1 MDLHIGELKG
11 WVLTTT
17 MDHPSVELKLPL
29 DGKTHSVEIPQA
41 TTLFFWNALVPGT
54 ADRLS
59 PVESDQGYNQLCVA
73 RELVDLISW
82 RITLPDDHKPLLD
95 EVYRR
100 NGYRGCAWWIACDP
114 IELPASIEVTFESI
128 GECPTIDG
136 EPVVLW
142 TTDGEPIEWG
152 TTITS
157 TIELVPSSTPASQ
170 FPTRQ
175 ERLWNRHTVYV
186 PNWTS
191 TGEEFNLESS
201 SRESL

>member
-1 MDLHIGELKG
+1 
-11 WVLTTT
+11 
-17 MDHPSVELKLPL
+17 MDHPSVELNLPL
-29 DGKTHSVEIPQA
+29 DGKTHSIEIPQE

-82 RITLPDDHKPLLD
+82 KITFPDDHKPLLD

-114 IELPASIEVTFESI
+114 IELPATIEVTFESI
-128 GECPTIDG
+128 GECPTIEG
-136 EPVVLW
+136 KPVVLW

-152 TTITS
+152 TTIKS

-175 ERLWNRHTVYV
+175 ELLWNRHTVYV

-191 TGEEFNLESS
+191 TGEESNLESS
-201 SRESL
+201 SREPL